1 MRKYKNERMIH
12 ERAIEKAVESDLT
25 GDRTSIES
33 VNVIDFHRK
42 WFSRFDAIMDMAA
55 SGPRW
60 LSSPNIRKIVSDKLL
75 DGDGPKYQLDAF
87 SIMSNHVH
95 VVLQPNLNEREMTE
109 IRTSKGIRFESKQDT
124 LAEIMQSIKGNTAR
138 QCNTLLDRVGSF
150 WEAENFD
157 HVIRHGAGLQKAI
170 RYTLNNPVK
179 SKTSRPLDGMAG
191 KLSREAITR
200 RPRIRFQLNVKM
212 SDKLQF
218 VGRSQISVKR

>member
-179 SKTSRPLDGMAG
+179 A
-191 KLSREAITR
+191 KLVGHWTEWPGNYLAKR
-200 RPRIRFQLNVKM
+200 
-212 SDKLQF
+212 LQDDPGF
-218 VGRSQISVKR
+218 DFS